1 MYKNAGTL
9 AILVWALLLYTIRV
23 RSLDFFPQSLFLVH
37 CTWHTSSSHATRIAF
52 FRTYQQKWPCTILC
66 RIKIYIRFIFVHNW
80 LMDQLR
86 LFQITISRNQPGYQ
100 TGICYSPMEAP
111 LSSLRPQIATIPLFL
126 QLTTRVVSFPS
137 FQHAVLFSLVSG
149 FPHTSL
155 SWSIWYTLAK
165 GY

>member
-1 MYKNAGTL
+1 MICKNRGPPKRPSTVL
-9 AILVWALLLYTIRV
+9 
-23 RSLDFFPQSLFLVH
+23 
-37 CTWHTSSSHATRIAF
+37 
-52 FRTYQQKWPCTILC
+52 
-66 RIKIYIRFIFVHNW
+66 
-80 LMDQLR
+80 
-86 LFQITISRNQPGYQ
+86 Q